1 MSEETSRREVKELDR
16 TRQLFMLDWD
26 QQRGGRSM
34 APDETRESSQPYRA
48 TQDCCSVIG
57 MCSGLLIFWPKIM
70 RLLSFYSF

>member
-1 MSEETSRREVKELDR
+1 
-16 TRQLFMLDWD
+16 
-26 QQRGGRSM
+26 M

-57 MCSGLLIFWPKIM
+57 MCSGSVSCTMSCFRVYNLLIFWPKIM